1 MVLHLEDRGKQI
13 SGSLRPTL
21 FTKQVTDQP
30 ELYSEILPKT
40 NNNNN
45 KETHVLCYWAFG
57 FLVYTAK
64 VWWVCIRSWVKKR
77 GLNRLSLPRAPSF
90 RLPPDPNLPCILVG
104 PGTGIAPFRG
114 FWQERLHDIE
124 IKGEAGAKG
133 APGSQKRAK

>member
-1 MVLHLEDRGKQI
+1 M
-13 SGSLRPTL
+13 
-21 FTKQVTDQP
+21 
-30 ELYSEILPKT
+30 
-40 NNNNN
+40 
-45 KETHVLCYWAFG
+45 
-57 FLVYTAK
+57 
-64 VWWVCIRSWVKKR
+64 KKR

-133 APGSQKRAK
+133 APGSQKRAKEERREAGGNDHKKKSRTKGEKKLVNGEGRRGEVWVLFVCLPGDPSAYNRI